1 MQSSRDEPVSPAGR
15 LFLQSKTEL
24 IINCSIG
31 FKNPLEPEAMKT
43 YVANSL
49 FMKHPRF
56 CSLLVVDAKGREFWR
71 KTKINIDNHVIIHP
85 KNPSLECESEE
96 ECEDKINAILADY
109 AVSSPLS
116 MEKPLWELHIISELK
131 CMIFR
136 FHHAMGDGIS
146 LMSLFLA
153 TCKRLCDG
161 KDAVSDVNV
170 SENKKGEIKKRKG
183 KGNPFIG
190 ILKVIWW
197 TILSVMEVIGRSL
210 WVRDKKTAISGGD
223 GVELWPRMVATAK
236 FTLEDMKTVKRTIP
250 HATINDVLFGVISF
264 GFSKYLESRSSQG
277 LQEGQQI
284 TGLATVNLRKQPGL
298 QEVSK
303 LMDENC
309 SRWGNKF
316 GFMILPVYYHNT
328 KDADPLKFVKR
339 AKVMIDRKKQSLGAH
354 FSYYA
359 GKFTMSLLGPKAA
372 SMSNHKILCNTT
384 FVISNIVGTQEESTF
399 AGNPMTYIT
408 ATTTSLPTAVMMH
421 MVSYAGKASMQISVA
436 KEIIPDP
443 RFLAQCFQ
451 DALLEMKTAAQPA
464 TVDDVC

>member
-1 MQSSRDEPVSPAGR
+1 MQSGRDEPVSPAGR

-43 YVANSL
+43 YFANSL

-71 KTKINIDNHVIIHP
+71 KTKINIDDHVIIHP

-109 AVSSPLS
+109 AVSSPLC

-250 HATINDVLFGVISF
+250 QAVSVGVVIFRPIVRHCPKTIRFFSLFFYFATLFS
-264 GFSKYLESRSSQG
+264 L
-277 LQEGQQI
+277 
-284 TGLATVNLRKQPGL
+284 
-298 QEVSK
+298 
-303 LMDENC
+303 
-309 SRWGNKF
+309 
-316 GFMILPVYYHNT
+316 FMIISSIY
-328 KDADPLKFVKR
+328 
-339 AKVMIDRKKQSLGAH
+339 KVMIFLFSEALRLFSL
-354 FSYYA
+354 
-359 GKFTMSLLGPKAA
+359 TE
-372 SMSNHKILCNTT
+372 T
-384 FVISNIVGTQEESTF
+384 FVVLV
-399 AGNPMTYIT
+399 PW
-408 ATTTSLPTAVMMH
+408 
-421 MVSYAGKASMQISVA
+421 K
-436 KEIIPDP
+436 KCK
-443 RFLAQCFQ
+443 R
-451 DALLEMKTAAQPA
+451 
-464 TVDDVC
+464 